1 MATFRKRKG
10 KWNVRIRSNHHRT
23 ISKTFIQKEDAI
35 KYARETESKIQR
47 GVLEDLE
54 QASRITLKQLLQQYK
69 QEETSKKRQGESE
82 AYKIDKLCKHP
93 ISDRRLSRLT
103 VLSIKK
109 FRDEWCLTHNPSTVN
124 KYLTLISVSV
134 KYARQTL
141 AIYMPH
147 NPCDYVKRLKEP
159 EFASDVI
166 TEEEEQRLLSNAP
179 RSKAS
184 WIGLSVMLGIDCG
197 LRRGEILSLKRSD
210 INFKNAT
217 CLLRETKNGTSRQIG
232 LSPRVVKAMLEQP
245 AHIDGRLINC
255 TTKDQFKFYWE
266 QLRRWSD
273 VKKTFHSTRHTFA
286 SRCAMK
292 GWTIQEISAQGG
304 WKELKV
310 LKRYTHIA
318 PEHLAEKL
326 KKI

>member
-1 MATFRKRKG
+1 MATFRKRNG
-10 KWNVRIRSNHHRT
+10 RWNVRIRSNHHRT

-35 KYARETESKIQR
+35 KYARETEAKIQR
-47 GVLEDLE
+47 GIFEDLE
-54 QASRITLKQLLQQYK
+54 QASQITLKELLTQYRE
-69 QEETSKKRQGESE
+69 EETSKKRDGSSE
-82 AYKIDKLCKHP
+82 GYKIGKLCKHK
-93 ISDRRLSRLT
+93 IAERRLSKLT

-109 FRDEWCLTHNPSTVN
+109 FRDELAMTHGPSTVN
-124 KYLTLISVSV
+124 KYITLISVAV
-134 KYARQTL
+134 KYARQVL

-166 TEEEEQRLLSNAP
+166 TEDEEQRLLNNCHK
-179 RSKAS
+179 SKAT
-184 WIGLSVMLGIDCG
+184 WLGLAIMLGIDCG
-197 LRRGEILSLKRSD
+197 LRRGEILKLQRSD
-210 INFKNAT
+210 INLNKAT
-217 CLLRETKNGTSRQIG
+217 CFIREPKNGSSRSVG
-232 LSPRVVKAMLEQP
+232 LSPRVVQEMHKQP
-245 AHIDGRLINC
+245 ATIDGRLINC
-255 TTKDQFKFYWE
+255 TTKDQFKFYWD

-286 SRCAMK
+286 SRLAMK

-304 WKELKV
+304 WKELKI

-318 PEHLAEKL
+318 PEYLAEKL

>member
-23 ISKTFIQKEDAI
+23 ISKTFIQKEDAL

-54 QASRITLKQLLQQYK
+54 QASQITVKQILQQYK
-69 QEETSKKRQGESE
+69 AEETSKKRQGDSE
-82 AYKIDKLCKHP
+82 GYKIDKLCKHP
-93 ISDRRLSRLT
+93 IAERRLSRLT

-109 FRDEWCLTHNPSTVN
+109 FRDEWSLTHNPSTVN
-124 KYLTLISVSV
+124 KYITLISVAV
-134 KYARQTL
+134 KFARQTL

-197 LRRGEILSLKRSD
+197 MRRGEILALKRSD
-210 INFKNAT
+210 INFNNST

-232 LSPRVVKAMLEQP
+232 LSPRVVRAMLEQP
-245 AHIDGRLINC
+245 IHIDGRLINC

-326 KKI
+326 KKF